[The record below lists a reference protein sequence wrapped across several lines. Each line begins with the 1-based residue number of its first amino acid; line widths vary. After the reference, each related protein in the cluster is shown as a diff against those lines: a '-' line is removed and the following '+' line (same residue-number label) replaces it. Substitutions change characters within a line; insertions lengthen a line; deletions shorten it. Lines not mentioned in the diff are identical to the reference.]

1 MRFEWDPEKAALN
14 LEVHNIALG
23 DATQIFDGPTLE
35 VADTRADYGED
46 RFIAIGSMFGRE
58 IVVVYT
64 PRGDDL
70 IRLISARKAN
80 RHERQAY
87 WESLGE

>member
-1 MRFEWDPEKAALN
+1 M
-14 LEVHNIALG
+14 
-23 DATQIFDGPTLE
+23 
-35 VADTRADYGED
+35 DTRADYGEE
-46 RFIAIGSMFGRE
+46 RFIAIGLMFGIE
-58 IVVVYT
+58 VVVIYT

-70 IRLISARKAN
+70 IRLISARKAT

>member
-14 LEVHNIALG
+14 LEVHNIAL
-23 DATQIFDGPTLE
+23 
-35 VADTRADYGED
+35 
-46 RFIAIGSMFGRE
+46 
-58 IVVVYT
+58 
-64 PRGDDL
+64 GDDL